1 MEEEIVV
8 KEEATEDEVKEEVEI
23 KQEVAMGD
31 EDVEEE
37 VGNRWAVEDEVEGDL
52 MIERED
58 GLTDP
63 LGEESDVLEGSS
75 GVQRVGGRY
84 FHRRVRHIHA
94 KAENHLV
101 WRWKLGGRGQHRM
114 DGNQAPTEWGGE

>member
-8 KEEATEDEVKEEVEI
+8 KEEAAEDEVKEEVEI
-23 KQEVAMGD
+23 EQEVVMGD

-37 VGNRWAVEDEVEGDL
+37 VGNRWAVEDEVKGDL
-52 MIERED
+52 MIKRED

-75 GVQRVGGRY
+75 GVQSGR
-84 FHRRVRHIHA
+84 IHA
-94 KAENHLV
+94 LFKAIGHLYN
-101 WRWKLGGRGQHRM
+101 GEDQS
-114 DGNQAPTEWGGE
+114 APSEPPPDSNASSSSEDDF